1 MAWSSIPRM
10 LIIRSGTTRS
20 RGKQGRYFAVRLGFR
35 QIDGLK
41 EADILLLVAGRT
53 QPYTTVHALQDAGLP
68 LGCLEK
74 LADADAFRSLGLDR
88 RQALWEVS
96 ALADRPIGLFSGTAS
111 ESAVETGITLPEM
124 ALSEH
129 VIQDYATTSL
139 SLKAHPVQFMRERL
153 RNLGAISA
161 TELTTKRNGEF
172 VKVAGLVLVRQRPGT
187 ANGVCF
193 ITLEDETGSF
203 NLIVWAS
210 LFEQYRKEILGAKVL
225 LAEGHLQIEKEVVH
239 VIVQRCHNLNRMLT
253 VLTPASGKE
262 GEQAS
267 LFPEAR
273 NFK

>member
-1 MAWSSIPRM
+1 LA
-10 LIIRSGTTRS
+10 
-20 RGKQGRYFAVRLGFR
+20 
-35 QIDGLK
+35 
-41 EADILLLVAGRT
+41 
-53 QPYTTVHALQDAGLP
+53 
-68 LGCLEK
+68 CLEK

-111 ESAVETGITLPEM
+111 ESATETGITLPEM

-161 TELTTKRNGEF
+161 TALTTKTNGEF

-210 LFEQYRKEILGAKVL
+210 LFEQFRKEILGAKVL

-253 VLTPASGKE
+253 VLTPASGEE

>member
-1 MAWSSIPRM
+1 
-10 LIIRSGTTRS
+10 
-20 RGKQGRYFAVRLGFR
+20 
-35 QIDGLK
+35 
-41 EADILLLVAGRT
+41 
-53 QPYTTVHALQDAGLP
+53 
-68 LGCLEK
+68 
-74 LADADAFRSLGLDR
+74 
-88 RQALWEVS
+88 
-96 ALADRPIGLFSGTAS
+96 
-111 ESAVETGITLPEM
+111 M

-139 SLKAHPVQFMRERL
+139 SLKAHPVQFIRERL

-161 TELTTKRNGEF
+161 AELTTRRNGQF

-187 ANGVCF
+187 ASGVCF
-193 ITLEDETGSF
+193 ITLEDETGQF

-239 VIVQRCHNLNRMLT
+239 VIVRRCHNLNRLLT
-253 VLTPASGKE
+253 GLTPVAVDE
-262 GEQAS
+262 GAQAS

>member
-1 MAWSSIPRM
+1 
-10 LIIRSGTTRS
+10 
-20 RGKQGRYFAVRLGFR
+20 
-35 QIDGLK
+35 
-41 EADILLLVAGRT
+41 
-53 QPYTTVHALQDAGLP
+53 
-68 LGCLEK
+68 
-74 LADADAFRSLGLDR
+74 
-88 RQALWEVS
+88 
-96 ALADRPIGLFSGTAS
+96 
-111 ESAVETGITLPEM
+111 M

-139 SLKAHPVQFMRERL
+139 SLKAHPVQFIRERL

-161 TELTTKRNGEF
+161 AELMTRRNGQF

-187 ANGVCF
+187 ASGVCF
-193 ITLEDETGSF
+193 ITLEDETGQF

-239 VIVQRCHNLNRMLT
+239 VIVRRCHNLNRLLT
-253 VLTPASGKE
+253 GLTPVAVDE